1 MNEIARVGD
10 HFSDVMRFL
19 GPLKLNKPEAGVL
32 HGKKQIFS
40 DGGDTGDRQDKIN
53 DLINKMN

>member
-10 HFSDVMRFL
+10 HFREVMRFL

-32 HGKKQIFS
+32 HGKKQVFS
-40 DGGDTGDRQDKIN
+40 DGGDTGNREDKIN
-53 DLINKMN
+53 DLIIKMN